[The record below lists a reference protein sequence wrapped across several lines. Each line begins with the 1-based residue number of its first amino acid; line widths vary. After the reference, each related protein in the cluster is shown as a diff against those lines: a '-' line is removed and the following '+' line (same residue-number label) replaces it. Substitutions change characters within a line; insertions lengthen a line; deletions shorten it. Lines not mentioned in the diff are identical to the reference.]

1 MTCDYESKLK
11 IDRKSPLGYY
21 LDDFIS
27 GDDDKTLFTGSRAF
41 GLPTIN
47 TTDYDLIVTST
58 HWEKIK
64 EGHYSNI
71 YYGNDYLDMDGKRRT
86 WLFNSIHLLYED
98 KDFNLII
105 VDNQE
110 FLCWRF
116 ATNIFLD
123 LLKRN
128 GKFKK
133 VIEDKKNRVKIFESL
148 KSSYRNLQKDKF
160 NDDIPF

>member
-1 MTCDYESKLK
+1 MTCDSESKLK
-11 IDRKSPLGYY
+11 IDKKSPLGYY

-47 TTDYDLIVTST
+47 TTDYDLVITYT
-58 HWEKIK
+58 YWDKIK
-64 EGHYSNI
+64 EGHYSKI
-71 YYGNDYLDMDGKRRT
+71 YFDRGYGEEFNNSN

-98 KDFNLII
+98 KDFNLI
-105 VDNQE
+105 VTDNQE

-133 VIEDKKNRVKIFESL
+133 MIESKESRVIVFESL
-148 KSSYRNLQKDKF
+148 KKAYRYF
-160 NDDIPF
+160 YCGTFEGGIPF